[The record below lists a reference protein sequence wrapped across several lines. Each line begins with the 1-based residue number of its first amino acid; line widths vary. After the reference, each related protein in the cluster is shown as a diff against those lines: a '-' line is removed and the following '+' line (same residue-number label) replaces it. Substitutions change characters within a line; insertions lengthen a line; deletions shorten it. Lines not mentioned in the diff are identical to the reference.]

1 MWRILLN
8 RYLVSRGPLG
18 DDDVARVLDDGHP
31 VGVEEL
37 PVALAA
43 FSELELEPSLLVE
56 DL

>member
-1 MWRILLN
+1 MN

-31 VGVEEL
+31 VGIEEL